1 MVVKSLTSKLLV
13 AVMVLQASLL
23 MAVDVSID
31 RNAVRVN
38 ETFEL
43 TINMEST
50 PVNQP
55 ELTGMPGDLE
65 VLRSSNFYRKSTVN
79 GQSQVQAGWTF
90 TIKALNEG
98 LYTIPSFN
106 IDGQKTQPLTIKVL
120 AAVSSAEIN
129 GQADAIKI
137 VSEINTDTVYVQQQ
151 LLYTIRLYRSVR
163 AQYASLTEPE
173 LEGALIERLGEDI
186 QFETVI
192 DSVRYRVLERNYA
205 IFPQQSG
212 NFTISGVTYNAEV
225 SSGRQSF
232 GTLGS
237 LRGRSRSVSLSSE
250 DKMIEVKPIPA
261 TVTDWWLPASDV
273 RIEQSW
279 KPDSSVLQVGDPVTW
294 TYTISAEGL
303 TSTQLPDV
311 LPKEVNGLKFY
322 PENAKSNNLIVD
334 GKLIGK
340 RTQTVAV
347 IASEAGEI
355 TLPPVEIAWWNVA
368 TDSAQVVTLP
378 EKRIRIDGVES
389 NTVPT
394 QPTISEPATKPDL
407 VTQTD
412 PLEDTPQASES
423 TSTLLYWQA
432 ATVFFILLWLITLV
446 WRNNQRTD
454 IATGSAAKAQTS
466 KQAKSNDKHAR
477 KELTNAL
484 SSNDASR
491 VTIAL
496 VNYAR
501 TLDSEIHSLADIRK
515 RITDQTIEQ
524 ELRTLEQARY
534 SQRSSWES
542 KQLAAIVDGLIKGL
556 KQANS
561 HSEEQTGRLK
571 PLHATDL

>member
-1 MVVKSLTSKLLV
+1 MVVKINRILLIALVTLHTSLT
-13 AVMVLQASLL
+13 

-31 RNAVRVN
+31 RNSVRVN

-106 IDGQKTQPLTIKVL
+106 IDGQMTQPLTIKVL
-120 AAVSSAEIN
+120 AAVSSAVID
-129 GQADAIKI
+129 GQEDAIKI
-137 VSEINTDTVYVQQQ
+137 VADINTDSVYVQQQ

-186 QFETVI
+186 QFETVL
-192 DSVRYRVLERNYA
+192 DNVRYRVLERNYA

-212 NFTISGVTYNAEV
+212 TFTISGVTYNAEV

-237 LRGRSRSVSLSSE
+237 LRGRSRSVSLSSD
-250 DKMIEVKPIPA
+250 DKTIEVKPIPSS
-261 TVTDWWLPASDV
+261 VTDWWLPASDV
-273 RIEQSW
+273 LIEQSW
-279 KPDSSVLQVGDPVTW
+279 KPDSSTLQVGDPVTW

-311 LPKEVNGLKFY
+311 LPNELDGLKFY
-322 PENAKSNNLIVD
+322 PEKAKSNNLIVD

-347 IASEAGEI
+347 IASEAGEVN
-355 TLPPVEIAWWNVA
+355 LPAIEIAWWDVES
-368 TDSAQVVTLP
+368 DSQQTVRLP
-378 EKRIRIDGVES
+378 EK
-389 NTVPT
+389 
-394 QPTISEPATKPDL
+394 TILITGEETN
-407 VTQTD
+407 V
-412 PLEDTPQASES
+412 TPQPPVVSVPENANEEQQLTPETDESETTTI
-423 TSTLLYWQA
+423 TSIQYWQA
-432 ATVFFILLWLITLV
+432 ATGFFILLWLMTLL
-446 WRNNQRTD
+446 WRRKTAANNV
-454 IATGSAAKAQTS
+454 ATSLHEQSVASEKQTS
-466 KQAKSNDKHAR
+466 DKRVKKDLNQALR
-477 KELTNAL
+477 
-484 SSNDASR
+484 SNDAPR
-491 VTIAL
+491 ITRAL
-496 VNYAR
+496 VEFGR
-501 TLDSEIHSLADIRK
+501 RIDPDIHSLADLRNRLSDKSI
-515 RITDQTIEQ
+515 QQ
-524 ELRTLEQARY
+524 ELRSLEQARY
-534 SQRSSWES
+534 SPRNAWES
-542 KQLAAIVDGLIKGL
+542 KQLATMIDRLQKELSQADGP
-556 KQANS
+556 
-561 HSEEQTGRLK
+561 TGKHDTRLK
-571 PLHATDL
+571 PLHATDG